1 MHKVT
6 MHKAGRVQLRQ
17 FAIVAAMA
25 AISSQSSAQ
34 TVIPTYN
41 AVDAETVMNII
52 RSQGAAQITPDGSD
66 PQGPV
71 LKVQAAGGLNYNVY
85 MDDCDGGQPALCKS
99 LEFRATLPP
108 GAINFSQLNGFNETM
123 RYATAY
129 FTDKGVPM
137 LRMDQSVRGG
147 VTADFLAY
155 SVRIFMKVV
164 ASFAQQA
171 K

>member
-1 MHKVT
+1 MADGRW
-6 MHKAGRVQLRQ
+6 AG
-17 FAIVAAMA
+17 VALALLA
-25 AISSQSSAQ
+25 GTASAQ
-34 TVIPTYN
+34 SANPTYN
-41 AVDAETVMNII
+41 AVNAETMMDVLK
-52 RSQGAAQITPDGSD
+52 SLGPAQITPDGGD

-71 LKVQAAGGLNYNVY
+71 LKVQAQGGLNYVVY
-85 MDDCDGGQPALCKS
+85 MDDCDGGQPSLCKS

-108 GAINFSQLNGFNETM
+108 GTINFSQLNNFNQSM

-137 LRMDQSVRGG
+137 LRMDVSVRGG

-155 SVRIFMKVV
+155 SARIFLKVV
-164 ASFAQQA
+164 AGFVQQA

>member
-1 MHKVT
+1 MQL
-6 MHKAGRVQLRQ
+6 KALAAVAIAVS
-17 FAIVAAMA
+17 FA
-25 AISSQSSAQ
+25 SQAHAQ

-41 AVDAETVMNII
+41 AVDAETMMAVIK
-52 RSQGAAQITPDGSD
+52 SQGQAEITPDGSD
-66 PQGPV
+66 PQGPI
-71 LKVQAAGGLNYNVY
+71 LKVQSPGGLNYSVY
-85 MDDCDGGQPALCKS
+85 MDDCDGGQPSLCKS

-108 GAINFSQLNGFNETM
+108 GSINFSQVNGFNLTM

-137 LRMDQSVRGG
+137 LRMDESVRGG
-147 VTADFLAY
+147 VTAENLAY

-164 ASFAQQA
+164 ASFVQQA

>member
-1 MHKVT
+1 MPGLKL
-6 MHKAGRVQLRQ
+6 MADARWAGLALVLLSG
-17 FAIVAAMA
+17 AA
-25 AISSQSSAQ
+25 SAQ
-34 TVIPTYN
+34 TVVPTYN
-41 AVDAETVMNII
+41 AVGAETMMDVI
-52 RSQGAAQITPDGSD
+52 RSLGPAQITPDGSD

-71 LKVQAAGGLNYNVY
+71 LKVQAQGGLNYVVY
-85 MDDCDGGQPALCKS
+85 MDDCDGGQPSLCKS

-108 GAINFSQLNGFNETM
+108 GTINFSQLNNFNESM

-137 LRMDQSVRGG
+137 LRMDVSVRGG

-155 SVRIFMKVV
+155 STRIFLKVV
-164 ASFAQQA
+164 AGFVQQA